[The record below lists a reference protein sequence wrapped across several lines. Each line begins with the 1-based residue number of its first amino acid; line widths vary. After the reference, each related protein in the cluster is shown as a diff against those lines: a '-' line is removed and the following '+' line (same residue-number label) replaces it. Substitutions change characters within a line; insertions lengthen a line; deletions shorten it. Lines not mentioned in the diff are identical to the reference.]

1 MSAYT
6 NGLVFWKH
14 FEKKQDAIF
23 NYLKSEQYEEL
34 NDIIQEL
41 DEEVMEMSGA
51 HFFVENFMI
60 LSR

>member
-41 DEEVMEMSGA
+41 MKK
-51 HFFVENFMI
+51 
-60 LSR
+60 

>member
-23 NYLKSEQYEEL
+23 KYLKSEQYEEL

-51 HFFVENFMI
+51 
-60 LSR
+60 L

>member
-34 NDIIQEL
+34 NDITWSQIVSN
-41 DEEVMEMSGA
+41 D
-51 HFFVENFMI
+51 N
-60 LSR
+60 